1 MIRNQEN
8 SVRPHDI
15 VFCFNYD
22 PKRPASWDGIR
33 NASENGNV
41 CSQLDLSTE
50 TVIGDEDCL
59 YLNVYVPRSIY
70 GTTRIPVMVWIHG
83 GGYFYG
89 SGSDGNHRPDYLLA
103 KEVIVV
109 SINYRLGAFGFLK
122 LGHETVSGNQGLKD
136 QTAALK
142 WVKEN
147 IHVFGGDPENITVF
161 GNSTGA
167 VSVHLLMLSPLS
179 KGLFHKAILQ
189 SGTCTCKYSI
199 KET

>member
-1 MIRNQEN
+1 MRPVKTIYSIVCNQ
-8 SVRPHDI
+8 
-15 VFCFNYD
+15 D

-109 SINYRLGAFGFLK
+109 SINYRLGAFVVLCHPFQQNLSLK
-122 LGHETVSGNQGLKD
+122 VRNR
-136 QTAALK
+136 
-142 WVKEN
+142 
-147 IHVFGGDPENITVF
+147 
-161 GNSTGA
+161 
-167 VSVHLLMLSPLS
+167 LLMSGKGYFRLSL
-179 KGLFHKAILQ
+179 
-189 SGTCTCKYSI
+189 
-199 KET
+199 